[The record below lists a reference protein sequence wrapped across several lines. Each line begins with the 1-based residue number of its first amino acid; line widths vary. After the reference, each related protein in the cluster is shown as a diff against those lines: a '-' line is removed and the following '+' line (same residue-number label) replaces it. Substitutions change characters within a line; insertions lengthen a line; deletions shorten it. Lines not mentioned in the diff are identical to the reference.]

1 MFGGTGSRFPKRTM
15 AMARRS
21 HPVLAGLG
29 PIPLDRTADRTA
41 VMPLYQQ
48 LYKALRQ
55 AILDGRM
62 KPGARMPATR
72 IAAQEWAVSRNTVVT
87 AYDLLLTEGYVT
99 GRVGA
104 GTYVATAL
112 PDPPPIGSAD
122 GMADGAANWTGR
134 ARGIGLSRRG
144 AALAT
149 PVHPCAPARRPF
161 SLGVPDPEVFPFA
174 LWSKLLAQPW
184 RVGGRSLA
192 VSADPL
198 GYPPLRA
205 AIADYLRAMRAVR
218 CEPEQVVIL
227 SGAQQALALL
237 AQLLLD
243 PGDPVWM
250 EEPGWPGTRSALA
263 GAGARIVPVPVDGE
277 GIDVAEGQRR
287 APDARMALVTP
298 SHQFPLGATMSLRRR
313 AALLDWAVARDA
325 WIVEDDYD
333 SEFRYAGPPLAAL
346 QGLDEAGRVL
356 YIGSFSKV
364 MFPTLRLGYLV
375 VPPDLVDA
383 VRAGRRHFDGGT
395 SVVPQAALHRF
406 IAEEHFASHLR
417 AMRALYAERRDALLD
432 ALRQHVEPIT
442 RIDGGEAGLHIV
454 AHLDGRHRDVEVA
467 SRAAR
472 LGLSS
477 PPLSSYYAEP
487 TAANGLVLGFAA
499 HPAEALAAAVRGLA
513 GVLAGAGRT
522 DAVLPD
528 RRRRTDDG

>member
-1 MFGGTGSRFPKRTM
+1 
-15 AMARRS
+15 MARRS
-21 HPVLAGLG
+21 RPVLAGLG
-29 PIPLDRTADRTA
+29 PIPLDRGAEG
-41 VMPLYQQ
+41 PLYQQ

-62 KPGARMPATR
+62 KPGARMLATR
-72 IAAQEWAVSRNTVVT
+72 VAAQEWAVSRNTVVT
-87 AYDLLLTEGYVT
+87 AYEQLLTEGYVT

-122 GMADGAANWTGR
+122 GTGGT
-134 ARGIGLSRRG
+134 RGVSLSRRG

-149 PVHPCAPARRPF
+149 PFHPCTPAKRPF
-161 SLGVPDPEVFPFA
+161 SLGIPDPEGFPFA

-205 AIADYLRAMRAVR
+205 VIADYLRAMRAVR

-227 SGAQQALALL
+227 SGAQQALALM

-250 EEPGWPGTRSALA
+250 EDPGWPGTRSALA

-277 GIDVAEGQRR
+277 GIDVAEGERR

-298 SHQFPLGATMSLRRR
+298 SHQFPLGVTMSLRRR

-383 VRAGRRHFDGGT
+383 VCAGRRHFDGGT

-432 ALRQHVEPIT
+432 ALRRHIEPVT
-442 RIDGGEAGLHIV
+442 RIDGGEAGLHVV
-454 AHLDGRHRDVEVA
+454 AHLDERHRDVEVA
-467 SRAAR
+467 ARAAR
-472 LGLSS
+472 LGLSC
-477 PPLSSYYAEP
+477 PPLSGYYAEP

-499 HPAEALAAAVRGLA
+499 HPAETLAAAVRGLA
-513 GVLAGAGRT
+513 GVFAAS
-522 DAVLPD
+522 P
-528 RRRRTDDG
+528 